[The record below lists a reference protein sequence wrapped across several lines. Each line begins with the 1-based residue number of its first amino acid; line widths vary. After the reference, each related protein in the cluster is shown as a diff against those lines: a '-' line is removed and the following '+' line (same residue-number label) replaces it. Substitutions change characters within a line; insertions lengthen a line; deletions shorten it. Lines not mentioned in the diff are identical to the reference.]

1 MSFFVDPDVP
11 GLHREVRS
19 HGIASQ
25 FSEQTYRHEAIGSM
39 RGVRIGESAPKRHQP
54 PTVVGAHRYM
64 RLNQHA
70 LHGFGYWRFWPSAGI
85 TTHALW
91 PRPEVSHSVHFT
103 VSPTVLSEARMRRPD
118 YSNIGR
124 CENR

>member
-70 LHGFGYWRFWPSAGI
+70 LPWLRLLAFLAVRRDYHS
-85 TTHALW
+85 
-91 PRPEVSHSVHFT
+91 RPLAT
-103 VSPTVLSEARMRRPD
+103 A
-118 YSNIGR
+118 
-124 CENR
+124 